1 MPTLLHSPM
10 PEPLAEAARRVVGEL
25 RAGRYDD
32 ADREPVIEVI
42 GDITE
47 TILDYAFI
55 RTTREMKL
63 GLVLRGIA
71 DFGIKSAIKVTRVSL
86 DKIIPK
92 LDAAQLRQVAGFIEE
107 AMMETPAASRKSR

>member
-1 MPTLLHSPM
+1 MSTLLFSPM
-10 PEPLAEAARRVVGEL
+10 PDALAADARQLVVDI

-32 ADREPVIEVI
+32 ANRDAVIEVI
-42 GDITE
+42 GDITK

-86 DKIIPK
+86 EKIIPK
-92 LDAAQLRQVAGFIEE
+92 LDESQLRQVAGFIEE
-107 AMMETPAASRKSR
+107 AMMEARPKKN